1 MNSPLPKTPE
11 NAPKGRIVVVDDE
24 PDLRALLQRYLSENG
39 YSVRT
44 VPDGAQLDRMLA
56 RETYDVIVLDLMLP
70 GEDGLS
76 ICRRLRAAAEN
87 IPILMLTARDDPID
101 RVLGLEMGADDYL
114 AKPFNPREL
123 LARIQALQRRATV
136 LNAPAAGAMSSRFS
150 FGPYQLDLGARQ
162 LKRAHEPV
170 VLTSGEF
177 SLLRSLVTHA
187 GRPLSRERLMEL
199 SDEQGGRS
207 RERDAFDRS
216 IDVLVV
222 RIRKLIEADP
232 AKPEYIKTVWGV
244 GYVFNS
250 AAVTRHDA

>member
-1 MNSPLPKTPE
+1 MNTPQLKSAE
-11 NAPKGRIVVVDDE
+11 SAIRGRVVVVDDE
-24 PDLRALLQRYLSENG
+24 PDLRALLQRYLTENG
-39 YSVRT
+39 YAVRA
-44 VPDGAQLDRMLA
+44 VADGAQLDRMLA
-56 RETYDVIVLDLMLP
+56 RETFDVLVLDLMLP

-76 ICRRLRAAAEN
+76 ICRRLRSSAET

-136 LNAPAAGAMSSRFS
+136 LNAPAGTATSSRFT
-150 FGPYQLDLGARQ
+150 FGPYSMDLGARQ
-162 LKRAHEPV
+162 LKRGDEPV

-177 SLLRSLVTHA
+177 CLLRSLVTHA

-199 SDEQGGRS
+199 ADEQGGKP

-216 IDVLVV
+216 VDVLIV
-222 RIRKLIEADP
+222 RIRKLIETDP
-232 AKPEYIKTVWGV
+232 ANPEYIKTVWGV

-250 AAVTRHDA
+250 AVVAKQDA

>member
-1 MNSPLPKTPE
+1 MNTAAMKSAETLPKG
-11 NAPKGRIVVVDDE
+11 KVVVVDDE
-24 PDLRALLQRYLSENG
+24 PDLRALLQRYLTENG

-44 VPDGAQLDRMLA
+44 VADGAQLDRLLA
-56 RETYDVIVLDLMLP
+56 RETYDAIVLDLMLP

-76 ICRRLRAAAEN
+76 ICRRLRAAAET

-123 LARIQALQRRATV
+123 LARIQALQRRATI
-136 LNAPAAGAMSSRFS
+136 LNHQAAVTASSRYL
-150 FGPYQLDLGARQ
+150 FGPYTLDLGARQ
-162 LKRAHEPV
+162 LTRGEELL

-177 SLLRSLVTHA
+177 ALLRSLVTHA

-199 SDEQGGRS
+199 STESGARS
-207 RERDAFDRS
+207 RERDAYDRS
-216 IDVLVV
+216 VDVLIV
-222 RIRKLIEADP
+222 RLRKIIEADP
-232 AKPEYIKTVWGV
+232 AAPEYIKTVWGV

-250 AAVTRHDA
+250 AAVSRPDA